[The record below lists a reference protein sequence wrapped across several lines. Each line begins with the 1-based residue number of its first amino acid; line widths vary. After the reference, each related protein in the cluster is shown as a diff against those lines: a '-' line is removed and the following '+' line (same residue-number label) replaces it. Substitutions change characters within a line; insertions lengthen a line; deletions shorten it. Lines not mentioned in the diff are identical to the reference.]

1 MSSPLIKVGVHKK
14 LLNDK
19 QAMSSTLAEVGVRGG
34 GGEPLNNKKDM
45 SSTLTKVGVQE
56 GIVKY

>member
-34 GGEPLNNKKDM
+34 GGGNH
-45 SSTLTKVGVQE
+45 
-56 GIVKY
+56 

>member
-19 QAMSSTLAEVGVRGG
+19 QAMSSTLAEVGVP